1 MLLHI
6 PMLKEDDALLREQAY
21 VFQQLLTAIEAV
33 RIRRQEEY
41 RERRHPQLKRFT
53 QQELTDEVCPTYK
66 NWLSGRSRRLPDRS
80 MLMLIADYLE
90 CSLSERNDLLLA
102 AQYVPEQPEWEG
114 ADLQRAL
121 EYARQIMATLPYP
134 ASVVTRTFQV
144 HAANGPF
151 LHLFELPPLDTIPPQ
166 QRSTIHF
173 LLHPDVYRRSTM
185 HPEARAQWQQH
196 VLSGIQLFKRQ
207 NVLSQYDAWYKQSV
221 QQWCEIPGFQEYWEK
236 ARTAPKQE
244 VAPTKLVLARVATT
258 GELLPI
264 RLRYMQIAISG
275 KTSPAVAAFLP
286 DDEAARAVFA
296 SFGNSHHGGSLSL
309 ERGAS

>member
-1 MLLHI
+1 MVVHI
-6 PMLKEDDALLREQAY
+6 PILKEDDALSKEQAH
-21 VFQQLLTAIEAV
+21 VFQQLLATIEAV

-66 NWLSGRSRRLPDRS
+66 NWLVGRSRRLPDRA
-80 MLMLIADYLE
+80 MLMQLADYLE

-121 EYARQIMATLPYP
+121 EYARQIMVTFPYP

-144 HAANGPF
+144 HAANELF
-151 LHLFELPPLDTIPPQ
+151 LRLFELPPLETIPPH

-173 LLHPDVYRRSTM
+173 VSHPDVFRLSTM
-185 HPEARAQWQQH
+185 HPAARAQWQQH
-196 VLSGIQLFKRQ
+196 TLSGIQLFKQ
-207 NVLSQYDAWYKQSV
+207 QHVLSQYDAWYKQSV
-221 QQWCEIPGFQEYWEK
+221 EQWCEIPGFQENWEK
-236 ARTAPKQE
+236 ARTAIRQE
-244 VAPTKLVLARVATT
+244 VAPTKLVLARMATT

-275 KTSPAVAAFLP
+275 KTSPAVVAFLP

-296 SFGNSHHGGSLSL
+296 SFSNPHP
-309 ERGAS
+309 AC

>member
-1 MLLHI
+1 
-6 PMLKEDDALLREQAY
+6 MLKEDDALLREHAY
-21 VFQQLLTAIEAV
+21 VFQQLLAAIEAV

-121 EYARQIMATLPYP
+121 EYAQQIMATLPYP

-144 HAANGPF
+144 HAANGRF
-151 LHLFELPPLDTIPPQ
+151 LRLFELPSLDTIPPL
-166 QRSTIHF
+166 QRSTLHF

-196 VLSGIQLFKRQ
+196 MLSGIQLFKRQ
-207 NVLSQYDAWYKQSV
+207 NMLSQYDEWYEQSV
-221 QQWCEIPGFQEYWEK
+221 QKWCEMPGFQEHWEK

-275 KTSPAVAAFLP
+275 KTSPAVVAFLP
-286 DDEAARAVFA
+286 DDEVARAVF
-296 SFGNSHHGGSLSL
+296 
-309 ERGAS
+309 